1 LGLVVACLGAATL
14 LMLSRAAPA
23 LAGGSGSDAAFAVER
38 AGLQQEGQD
47 LVWRVTLDHQFTA
60 TQLKRSG
67 RSLCLVLQ
75 PARVATRRVCL
86 TAGPHRAVVQSW
98 LRGRARTIAASV
110 SRPAGDLAAL
120 VVRFAPPAVGLAY
133 RPLGWQ
139 VLSTQGTDQVLF
151 PAAPATTRLH
161 VPRLVGCAP
170 RGRSLVYAGATRQ
183 REVALTFD
191 DGPWGQPPTI
201 DFLKVLERMHAPA
214 TFFEIGDQLG
224 HFDPSGALERRML
237 ADGDLIGD
245 HTWSH
250 PIMTSLSARAQRSQ
264 IASTVQAIR
273 KRTGF
278 TTCLWRPPYGAVDSG
293 LVRLARAQGLLTIN
307 WDVDP
312 RDWATPGTGAIV
324 SNVLTNAHSGSI
336 VIQHFGGGPRYQ
348 TLAALPQEIRGLRAR
363 GYRLVTVAQLL
374 GLRLIYK

>member
-1 LGLVVACLGAATL
+1 MIACLGAGAL
-14 LMLSRAAPA
+14 AMLSRAAPA
-23 LAGGSGSDAAFAVER
+23 LAGGGGSDVAYAVER
-38 AGLQQEGQD
+38 AGLQQEGED
-47 LVWRVTLDHQFTA
+47 LVWRVTLDHPFTA
-60 TQLKRSG
+60 AQLKRAD

-75 PARVATRRVCL
+75 PARRAARQVCL
-86 TAGPHRAVVQSW
+86 AAGARGAVVRSW
-98 LRGRARTIAASV
+98 VHGRARTIDASV
-110 SRPAGDLAAL
+110 SRPAGDQAAL
-120 VVRFAPPAVGLAY
+120 VVRFAPPAVGLEY
-133 RPLGWQ
+133 RSLSWQ
-139 VLSTQGTDQVLF
+139 VLSTQGTDQVWF
-151 PAAPATTRLH
+151 PARPATTRLH
-161 VPRLVGCAP
+161 TPHLVGCVP
-170 RGRSLVYAGATRQ
+170 RGRSLVYAGPSRP

-201 DFLKVLERMHAPA
+201 DFLRVLERMHVPA
-214 TFFEIGDQLG
+214 TFFEIGDQLAR
-224 HFDPSGALERRML
+224 FDPTGALERRML

-250 PIMTSLSARAQRSQ
+250 PIMTSLSPRAQRAQ
-264 IASTVQAIR
+264 IASTIQAIR
-273 KRTGF
+273 RRTGF
-278 TTCLWRPPYGAVDSG
+278 TTCLWRPPYGAVNSG
-293 LVRLARAQGLLTIN
+293 LVRLARARGLLTIN

-324 SNVLTNAHSGSI
+324 SNVLTNARSGSI